1 MWPAVAILLIVWFV
15 LKFVMGKG
23 GFVHIVL
30 VTALSVAIVQVIA
43 DRKTRYQKKSS
54 GQQP

>member
-54 GQQP
+54 GE